1 MKIDPHDIE
10 IRLKQARKFLRDG
23 HKVQIVQNFRGREM
37 IHRERGTERMQQII
51 EDLGDISKVE
61 APPRQTGRRMTM
73 ILAPDKRKIEQIKRR
88 EAADRESDQDT
99 PAAPP
104 EHEEST
110 SGGEQT
116 KPQAQS
122 EDRTE
127 ERSSETVEARHS

>member
-10 IRLKQARKFLRDG
+10 IRLKQARKFLREG

-37 IHRERGTERMQQII
+37 IHRDRGTERMKQII

-88 EAADRESDQDT
+88 EAAEQGEPGDGAASVEDPDRDDQNDIREEATDHAEDHT
-99 PAAPP
+99 P
-104 EHEEST
+104 
-110 SGGEQT
+110 
-116 KPQAQS
+116 
-122 EDRTE
+122 
-127 ERSSETVEARHS
+127 ETVEAPNR